1 MTTLSR
7 ATARDLMRTELVTL
21 SPDDTI
27 EAALAA
33 LSDAG
38 ITGAPVM
45 GNDGRLIGALTLT
58 DIAQPEHTDQDRV
71 RTRPGESVRVV
82 TTSVEAD
89 EFDEEEKIE
98 NKEDYSPELLG
109 QTLVSEWMSDRVVA
123 VSPNA
128 SLRTVC
134 RTLVD
139 GDVHR
144 VFVTEN
150 GRLIGVVSAMD
161 VARLL
166 AGMPR

>member
-1 MTTLSR
+1 MTTLFR

-98 NKEDYSPELLG
+98 NKEDYSP
-109 QTLVSEWMSDRVVA
+109 S
-123 VSPNA
+123 
-128 SLRTVC
+128 C
-134 RTLVD
+134 
-139 GDVHR
+139 
-144 VFVTEN
+144 
-150 GRLIGVVSAMD
+150 SARPWCLSGCPT
-161 VARLL
+161 A
-166 AGMPR
+166 